1 MIGLT
6 ILVVSVAVLVGLLV
20 LSLRSEPRGID
31 EELDLACVAAVVVIL
46 AVFAV
51 LYLMVVS

>member
-31 EELDLACVAAVVVIL
+31 EELDLACVAAVAVIL